1 MNAASKT
8 GIFNYLFIE
17 AIIKCFEKKLLIMQ
31 KWSFGERK
39 VRMLTDLCTWE
50 SALKLPVHFPPTER
64 RIRRKKEKKEKK
76 KDIWLM
82 KYIIIGLWSFEIL
95 QPLRILKKI

>member
-31 KWSFGERK
+31 KWSFRERK
-39 VRMLTDLCTWE
+39 VRKRLQ
-50 SALKLPVHFPPTER
+50 
-64 RIRRKKEKKEKK
+64 
-76 KDIWLM
+76 
-82 KYIIIGLWSFEIL
+82 WSFEGT
-95 QPLRILKKI
+95 

>member
-1 MNAASKT
+1 MFWKEIINHAEMEFWWKKSEDADWLV
-8 GIFNYLFIE
+8 YLRVR
-17 AIIKCFEKKLLIMQ
+17 FE
-31 KWSFGERK
+31 
-39 VRMLTDLCTWE
+39 VACTF
-50 SALKLPVHFPPTER
+50 SSD
-64 RIRRKKEKKEKK
+64 RKKKKKKKRKKRKK

>member
-8 GIFNYLFIE
+8 GIFNYLFVE
-17 AIIKCFEKKLLIMQ
+17 AIIKCFEKKLLIM
-31 KWSFGERK
+31 KWSLGEWK

-50 SALKLPVHFPPTER
+50 STLKLPVHFRPTER
-64 RIRRKKEKKEKK
+64 RRRRKKEKKEKK